1 MYISAIL
8 LILLV
13 GSIIAFL
20 CRKKEQA
27 RVVAVL
33 FSFLAL
39 IISVLMCIKYE
50 PSRGLD
56 NFREFYRWVPGV
68 GINYHV
74 GVDGISL
81 PMVLLTTLV
90 SALCS
95 IYAWDEEYRANQ
107 FFGLLLLMD
116 FALVGVFVSLD
127 FFLFYIFWELTLI
140 PMFFLIGIWGGPRKD
155 YSAIKFLV
163 YTHVASVIM
172 LLGIFAIYYF
182 NGKATGVYTFDIP
195 TLLSAYGSLPLS
207 QFWKDFIFAALLF
220 GFLVKMPAVP
230 FHTWLPDAHVEA
242 PTVGSILLAGVLL
255 KMGGYGLFRFLIPM
269 IANASP
275 IFVLVIAVFG
285 VISILYSPLAALTQ
299 PDIKKLIAFSSIG
312 HMGFISL
319 GVAASLAAGH
329 EISRIFALSGA
340 MFQMFSHGVVTSVLF
355 GSAGVIEHHTGTRI
369 IQDLG
374 GLAKKMPKFA
384 FLMIAG
390 FFASMG
396 FPGMSGFIAEA
407 SIFLGSYPQLPKLVI
422 LSMISIPLTA
432 GYHLWAI
439 QRAMFG
445 PYNEYLGD
453 IHDLHW
459 YEFVALASW
468 VIIIVFLGIYPN
480 PIFGMMKGTAEQLL
494 TFVPKGGIVP

>member
-8 LILLV
+8 ITLLV

-20 CRKKEQA
+20 CKTREQA
-27 RVVAVL
+27 RVVAVAS
-33 FSFLAL
+33 SFIALA
-39 IISVLMCIKYE
+39 ISLVMCIKYE
-50 PSRGLD
+50 PGKGLD
-56 NFREFYRWVPGV
+56 NFREFYYWIPSI

-74 GVDGISL
+74 SVDGIGL
-81 PMVLLTTLV
+81 PMVLLSTVV

-95 IYAWDEEYRANQ
+95 IYAWSEKRRPNQ

-116 FALVGVFVSLD
+116 FALVGVFVSMD
-127 FFLFYIFWELTLI
+127 FFMFYIFWELTLI

-155 YSAIKFLV
+155 YSAIKFLI

-182 NGKATGVYTFDIP
+182 HGKATGQWTFDIP
-195 TLLSAYGSLPLS
+195 VLLSAYQSLALS

-242 PTVGSILLAGVLL
+242 PTVGSIILAGVLL
-255 KMGGYGLFRFLIPM
+255 KMGGYGLFRFLLPM
-269 IANASP
+269 IPNASSYFVYVIG
-275 IFVLVIAVFG
+275 IFGL
-285 VISILYSPLAALTQ
+285 ISILYSPLAALTQ
-299 PDIKKLIAFSSIG
+299 PDIKKLVAFSSIG

-329 EISRIFALSGA
+329 EIPRIFAHTGA
-340 MFQMFSHGVVTSVLF
+340 MFQMFSHGVITAILF
-355 GSAGVIEHHTGTRI
+355 GSCGVIEHHTGTRV

-384 FLMIAG
+384 FLMVAG

-396 FPGMSGFIAEA
+396 FPGMSGFVAEA
-407 SIFLGSYPQLPKLVI
+407 SIILGSYSQMPKMVI
-422 LSMISIPLTA
+422 LAMLSIPLTA
-432 GYHLWAI
+432 GYHLWAL
-439 QRAMFG
+439 QRTLFG

-453 IHDLHW
+453 LHDVTW

-468 VIIIVFLGIYPN
+468 LIIVIFLGIYPM
-480 PIFGMMKGTAEQLL
+480 PIFDMMRTTAEQLL
-494 TFVPKGGIVP
+494 ALIPQGGIAL